1 MNLLLDTHVLLWWLD
16 DSALPNQEARVAI
29 TEGRSV
35 VFVSV
40 AAVWEIGINKA
51 RGKLSAPDDL
61 EAVMADARFTPLAIS
76 LNRVLAES
84 LLPAIHED
92 PFDRIQAAQAQTE
105 GLRLVTRDAGLLTYP
120 VNVLKA

>member
-1 MNLLLDTHVLLWWLD
+1 MNLLLDTQVLLWWLD
-16 DSALPNQEARVAI
+16 DPALLNQEAREAI
-29 TEGRSV
+29 TEGRSI
-35 VFVSV
+35 VFVSA

-51 RGKLSAPDDL
+51 RGELSPDDL

-92 PFDRIQAAQAQTE
+92 PFGRFQAAQAQTE

>member
-16 DSALPNQEARVAI
+16 DPALLSREAREAI
-29 TEGRSV
+29 TEGRSI

-40 AAVWEIGINKA
+40 AAVWEIDIKKA

-76 LNRVLAES
+76 LNHVLAVSS
-84 LLPAIHED
+84 LPSIHED
-92 PFDRIQAAQAQTE
+92 PFDRIQAAQAQME
-105 GLRLVTRDAGLLTYP
+105 GLRLVTRDARLLTYP